1 MPPLPPLPADAALFF
16 DFDGT
21 LADIAPRPEAVRLPA
36 AVLQALMA
44 LQRRQDGALAVLSG
58 RPVAQI
64 DHHLQPLTLPAA
76 GQHGAERRD
85 AQGRWHRVPPPALS
99 AVLPPLQALVAAHPA
114 LVLEVKTSA
123 LALHWRGDP
132 TQAAACRTAMQAA
145 QAALPDMALMEG
157 KMVLELKPAAADKGR
172 ALQAFM
178 AEPPFAGRT
187 PWFFGDDVT
196 DEAGFAAVQMLRGV
210 AVKVGEGDSV
220 APWRLPDPT
229 AVHGWMQAQVTR
241 VGEARA

>member
-1 MPPLPPLPADAALFF
+1 MPDLPPLIAADAALFF

-21 LADIAPRPEAVRLPA
+21 LADIAPRPDAVRVQP
-36 AVLQALMA
+36 VVQRALEAMQHR
-44 LQRRQDGALAVLSG
+44 LGGALAVLSG
-58 RPVAQI
+58 RPVAEI
-64 DHHLQPLTLPAA
+64 DRHLQPLQLPAA

-85 AQGRWHRVPPPALS
+85 AQGVWHRVPPPALAS
-99 AVLPPLQALVAAHPA
+99 VLPPLQALAQAHPA
-114 LVLEVKTSA
+114 LVLEVKTAA
-123 LALHWRGDP
+123 LALHWRADP
-132 TQAAACRTAMQAA
+132 SLAAACRAAMQAA

-196 DEAGFAAVQMLRGV
+196 DEAGFEAVQALGGV
-210 AVKVGEGDSV
+210 AVKVGDGDTV
-220 APWRLPDPT
+220 AHWRLPDPA
-229 AVHGWMQAQVTR
+229 AVHGWLETQAV
-241 VGEARA
+241 EARA

>member
-1 MPPLPPLPADAALFF
+1 MPRLPSLPADAAVFL

-21 LADIAPRPEAVRLPA
+21 LADIAPRPEAVCLPPP
-36 AVLQALMA
+36 VLQALHR
-44 LQRRQDGALAVLSG
+44 LGERLGGALALLSG

-64 DHHLQPLTLPAA
+64 DAHLRPLTLPAA

-85 AQGRWHRVPPPALS
+85 ARGGWHRVSPPALA

-114 LVLEVKTSA
+114 LVLEVKTAA
-123 LALHWRGDP
+123 LAMHWRGDP
-132 TQAAACRTAMQAA
+132 SLAAACRGAMQAA

-178 AEPPFAGRT
+178 AEPPFAGRV

-196 DEAGFAAVQMLRGV
+196 DEAGFAAVLALGGV
-210 AVKVGEGDSV
+210 AVKVGDGDTV
-220 APWRLPDPT
+220 APWRLADPA
-229 AVHGWMQAQVTR
+229 AVRGWLQAQ
-241 VGEARA
+241 AA